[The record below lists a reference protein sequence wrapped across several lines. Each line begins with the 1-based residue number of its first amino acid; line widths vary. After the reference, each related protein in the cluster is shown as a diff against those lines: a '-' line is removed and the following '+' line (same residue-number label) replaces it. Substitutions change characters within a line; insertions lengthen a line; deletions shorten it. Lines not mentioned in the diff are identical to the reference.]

1 MKKTGP
7 PLNTTQPV
15 HVFAIGERVRL
26 KTGGPLM
33 LVKEI
38 FPDTTDQKVLCAW
51 FEGTKLE
58 GELFPSE
65 LLQVMK

>member
-7 PLNTTQPV
+7 PLNTTTPA
-15 HVFAIGERVRL
+15 HIFAVGERVRL

-33 LVKEI
+33 LVMEV
-38 FPDTTDQKVLCAW
+38 FYDTKDQKVLCAW
-51 FEGTKLE
+51 FDGTKKE

-65 LLQVMK
+65 LLQLMK